1 MMEKE
6 ENKKLDPQV
15 ETDTQAVTEQELTEE
30 ELDSVA
36 GGNVLD
42 HYDEDLEDLTAEEE
56 NFYRTHLNGRS
67 DEIYEKPL
75 NSMFPHP

>member
-1 MMEKE
+1 MEKE

-15 ETDTQAVTEQELTEE
+15 ETDAQAVTEQELTEE

-42 HYDEDLEDLTAEEE
+42 HYDEDFEDLTTEEE
-56 NFYRTHLNGRS
+56 NFYRTHLNGGS
-67 DEIYEKPL
+67 DKIYEKEL
-75 NSMFPHP
+75 KTLFPHS